1 MKSSMDFFA
10 LSMGMANPTPTL
22 PPLLVP
28 AIQVLTPTTW
38 PRMST
43 SAPPELPWLMAAS
56 VWM

>member
-1 MKSSMDFFA
+1 MKSSMVFFA
-10 LSMGMANPTPTL
+10 LSMGMANPRPTL
-22 PPLLVP
+22 PPLGA
-28 AIQVLTPTTW
+28 AIQVFTPITR